1 MTVDNDL
8 AQKSLLHLHA
18 AANAVLPLSQSISSH
33 LASTLLSSA
42 QDNEVNLPQ
51 SYVESR
57 ICQSCGS
64 LFLPGVNSRVRLVQ
78 SRRQKRKAK
87 SMAWVIY
94 ECKVC
99 EKRFKNEVEVSKPN
113 KSAPVKEE
121 KEIKFAEV
129 LQVERKEE
137 GTLKKRKRKGVQG
150 LKMAIEKRKEE
161 EERKTVKALG
171 LTDLMKTD

>member
-1 MTVDNDL
+1 
-8 AQKSLLHLHA
+8 
-18 AANAVLPLSQSISSH
+18 
-33 LASTLLSSA
+33 
-42 QDNEVNLPQ
+42 
-51 SYVESR
+51 
-57 ICQSCGS
+57 
-64 LFLPGVNSRVRLVQ
+64 
-78 SRRQKRKAK
+78 
-87 SMAWVIY
+87 MAWIIY

-99 EKRFKNEVEVSKPN
+99 EKRFKNEVKLSKA

-161 EERKTVKALG
+161 EERKAVKALG
-171 LTDLMKTD
+171 LTDLMQTD

>member
-1 MTVDNDL
+1 
-8 AQKSLLHLHA
+8 
-18 AANAVLPLSQSISSH
+18 
-33 LASTLLSSA
+33 
-42 QDNEVNLPQ
+42 
-51 SYVESR
+51 
-57 ICQSCGS
+57 
-64 LFLPGVNSRVRLVQ
+64 
-78 SRRQKRKAK
+78 
-87 SMAWVIY
+87 MAWVIY

-99 EKRFKNEVEVSKPN
+99 GKRFKNQVEVSKA

-161 EERKTVKALG
+161 EERKAVKALG
-171 LTDLMKTD
+171 LTDLMQTD